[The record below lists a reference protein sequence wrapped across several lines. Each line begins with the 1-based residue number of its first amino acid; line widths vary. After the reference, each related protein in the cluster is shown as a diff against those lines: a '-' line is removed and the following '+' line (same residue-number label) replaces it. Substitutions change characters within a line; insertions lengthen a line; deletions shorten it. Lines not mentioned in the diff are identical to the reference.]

1 MTTALLA
8 LFFLLSVLC
17 SKATE
22 VVDVL
27 DVEKNPLRTGKPYHI
42 RDAKNCER
50 AISLDLIGNQ
60 TCPISVV
67 MAVDAK
73 QVIFHTIGHPEAKNI
88 TPRDPLEIEFSW
100 VSECANPPNWRVQA
114 HACAVYPLV
123 VGPPDKRHIPGS
135 FHIKK
140 AKDEIDAY
148 NLVFVLHEVDEH
160 LVSTQ
165 SFNNKEDLSVL
176 KLCSEEALKVKFHP
190 IGAY

>member
-1 MTTALLA
+1 MMKNALLA
-8 LFFLLSVLC
+8 LFFLLFVLC

-22 VVDVL
+22 DVVVL
-27 DVEKNPLRTGKPYHI
+27 DVEKNPLRPGKPYHI

-67 MAVDAK
+67 MA
-73 QVIFHTIGHPEAKNI
+73 ISH
-88 TPRDPLEIEFSW
+88 
-100 VSECANPPNWRVQA
+100 
-114 HACAVYPLV
+114 V

-160 LVSTQ
+160 VVSTQ

-176 KLCSEEALKVKFHP
+176 KLCSEEGLKVKFYP
-190 IGAY
+190 VGAY